1 MTTTM
6 TDDIELIT
14 YHTYVWTKQEVLEL
28 KAELFG
34 MAVAAEPTPKKTS
47 KNKRIRELAY
57 ALEAF
62 TTPD

>member
-1 MTTTM
+1 
-6 TDDIELIT
+6 
-14 YHTYVWTKQEVLEL
+14 
-28 KAELFG
+28 
-34 MAVAAEPTPKKTS
+34 MAVAAEPTPKKNS

>member
-1 MTTTM
+1 MNTTM
-6 TDDIELIT
+6 NDDIELIT
-14 YHTYVWTKQEVLEL
+14 YHTYVWTKQEVIQL

-34 MAVAAEPTPKKTS
+34 MAIAAEPKPKKTS

>member
-1 MTTTM
+1 
-6 TDDIELIT
+6 
-14 YHTYVWTKQEVLEL
+14 
-28 KAELFG
+28 

>member
-1 MTTTM
+1 MSAI

-14 YHTYVWTKQEVLEL
+14 YHNYVWTKQQVLEL

-34 MAVAAEPTPKKTS
+34 MAVAAEPTPQKNS
-47 KNKRIRELAY
+47 RNKRIRELAY